1 MTDFVEVGVGR
12 DSTLLVESS
21 TTELAAPAGRLRDLG
36 AAAAQDFE
44 AAMESVRTAAQ
55 SAVMRIKGSADVP
68 DEITL
73 QFAIQLA
80 AEAGVVVAR
89 TGATAN
95 MTISLKWKTG
105 EDSNN
110 GNLQVIDSSD
120 MGQG

>member
-1 MTDFVEVGVGR
+1 
-12 DSTLLVESS
+12 
-21 TTELAAPAGRLRDLG
+21 
-36 AAAAQDFE
+36 
-44 AAMESVRTAAQ
+44 MESVRTAAQ

-110 GNLQVIDSSD
+110 GNLQVIDSC
-120 MGQG
+120 